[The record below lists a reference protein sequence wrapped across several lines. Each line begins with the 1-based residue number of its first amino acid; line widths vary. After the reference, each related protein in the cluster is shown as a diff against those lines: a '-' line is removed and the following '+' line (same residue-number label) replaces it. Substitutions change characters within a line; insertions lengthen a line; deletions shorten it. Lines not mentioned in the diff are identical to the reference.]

1 MLIIT
6 EQGDAYDECAV
17 KTGMWTKNDD
27 CRGLVA
33 RSHDDD
39 EDNDDYDDDYRG
51 LAWSR
56 KWRDLTPKV

>member
-6 EQGDAYDECAV
+6 EQGDTYDECAV
-17 KTGMWTKNDD
+17 KTGMWTINDD
-27 CRGLVA
+27 CRGLA
-33 RSHDDD
+33 RSHDDG

-51 LAWSR
+51 QALSR

>member
-17 KTGMWTKNDD
+17 KTGMWTINDD
-27 CRGLVA
+27 CRGLA

-51 LAWSR
+51 QALSR
-56 KWRDLTPKV
+56 KWQDLTPKV